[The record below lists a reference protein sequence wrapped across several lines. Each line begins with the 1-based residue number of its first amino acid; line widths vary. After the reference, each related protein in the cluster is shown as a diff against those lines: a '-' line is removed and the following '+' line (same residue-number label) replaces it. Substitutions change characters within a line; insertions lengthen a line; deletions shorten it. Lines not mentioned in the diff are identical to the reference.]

1 MCAHIARLA
10 SIRAPPRCRPLPRT
24 PQCPK
29 MRRKIAGHAEPRQSA
44 GRIERM
50 RPTVRS
56 PVLVFVAIALGV
68 TAGSATAQA
77 PPSRA
82 DADAMQAKIER
93 VAAAADAPRP
103 ATAPPLTTTFT
114 EREINAYLAL
124 DGPEV
129 LPPGIAM
136 PRVQLGD
143 AGRVRAR
150 AIVDLDG
157 VRRSRERSA
166 FDPLAYVT
174 GAVEVVATGRV
185 EGSGGEAVIRYES
198 ATVGGVAVPETVAQ
212 ELLRFYTRTPERPRG
227 FAFDEPFALPAG
239 MRAVSVERGSA
250 TVTQ

>member
-1 MCAHIARLA
+1 M
-10 SIRAPPRCRPLPRT
+10 SI
-24 PQCPK
+24 
-29 MRRKIAGHAEPRQSA
+29 
-44 GRIERM
+44 
-50 RPTVRS
+50 
-56 PVLVFVAIALGV
+56 LVALALGV
-68 TAGSATAQA
+68 FAGSASAQA
-77 PPSRA
+77 PSRA

-93 VAAAADAPRP
+93 VAAAAEAARP
-103 ATAPPLTTTFT
+103 ANAPHHTTFK

-124 DGPEV
+124 EGPAV
-129 LPPGIAM
+129 LPPGVAM

-174 GAVEVVATGRV
+174 GAVEVVATGRL
-185 EGSGGEAVIRYES
+185 EGSGGQGVIRYES
-198 ATVGGVAVPETVAQ
+198 ATVGGVAVPKAVAQ

-227 FAFDEPFALPAG
+227 FAFDEPFALPVG
-239 MRAVSVERGSA
+239 LRAVSVERGAA